1 MAPDV
6 VSTIYGGMSA
16 PLFIDRLHEAITVDH
31 FLVGMIKAPVI
42 GFFIGIIAC
51 NEGLSVH
58 GSAAS
63 LGRHTT
69 QSVVKSIFMVIV
81 LDALFAIFFLRDR
94 DVADAGAATRRPHQG
109 PHRRLRAAQRARRPC
124 RWT

>member
-1 MAPDV
+1 MAALYGAGV
-6 VSTIYGGMSA
+6 LSTVYGGMTTA
-16 PLFIDRLHEAITVDH
+16 LFMERLHEAITVDH

-42 GFFIGIIAC
+42 GFFIGVIAC

-81 LDALFAIFFLRDR
+81 LDALFAVFFS
-94 DVADAGAATRRPHQG
+94 AIGM
-109 PHRRLRAAQRARRPC
+109 
-124 RWT
+124 